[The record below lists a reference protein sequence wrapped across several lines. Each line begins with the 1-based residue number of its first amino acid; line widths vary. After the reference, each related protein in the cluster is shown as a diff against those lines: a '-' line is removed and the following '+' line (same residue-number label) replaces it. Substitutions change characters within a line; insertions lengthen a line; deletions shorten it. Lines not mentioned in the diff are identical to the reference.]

1 MLEEIRCEAV
11 YLTHRPWDAPYLS
24 AAALLRFLP
33 ESTDPQWRAEHLAL
47 PPAPSAPI
55 TSSLHRFPSVRA
67 ART

>member
-33 ESTDPQWRAEHLAL
+33 ESTDPQ
-47 PPAPSAPI
+47 
-55 TSSLHRFPSVRA
+55 
-67 ART
+67 

>member
-47 PPAPSAPI
+47 PPI

-67 ART
+67 AWT